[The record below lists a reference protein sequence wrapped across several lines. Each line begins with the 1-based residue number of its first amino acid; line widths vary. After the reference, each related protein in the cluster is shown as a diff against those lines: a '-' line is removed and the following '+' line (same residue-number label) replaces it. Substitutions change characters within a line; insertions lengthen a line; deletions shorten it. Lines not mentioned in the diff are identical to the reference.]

1 MVSIGTVESDNI
13 FWVRGGDRKTCQPI
27 GDRKTCHQIGDR
39 KSRHQIGDR
48 NTRHQ
53 IGDTPPLKKNFI
65 SNRTNWS
72 HILDFKI
79 GAFQGY
85 DWLKTKKSD
94 GPF

>member
-1 MVSIGTVESDNI
+1 MVPMGTVESDKI
-13 FWVRGGDRKTCQPI
+13 FRVRGGDRKTCHRI
-27 GDRKTCHQIGDR
+27 GDRK
-39 KSRHQIGDR
+39 
-48 NTRHQ
+48 TRHQ

-65 SNRTNWS
+65 SNRTYWS